1 MVSAAVL
8 ATLIID
14 GVLLGGIYALA
25 AIGLSLAWGTS
36 RIINLAHG
44 MLIVIGAYIAASLE
58 SLAGLHPAASIPV
71 AAAVGFVTGYLLYR
85 YGLHRVAE
93 NDVMSLLA
101 TFGLSLVA
109 YGVVQLVWGNEYVGA
124 KWGLDFAVRLGGV
137 YVLADKLAGFAAAAA
152 MIAVLWLLVAKTG
165 LGRAM
170 RALAQSFEA
179 ARIIGIDVR
188 NVGAIAFGLA
198 AATAMAAGVVLTS
211 YLPLIN
217 GDAGGTWLM
226 IAFAVTALA
235 GVGNLPGLIAAGVIL
250 GVASSLAGFYLGP
263 VMQAALPMILVAVVY
278 AVKPEGLLARIRA
291 RRV

>member
-1 MVSAAVL
+1 MASLAAL
-8 ATLIID
+8 ATIIVD

-25 AIGLSLAWGTS
+25 AVGLSLAWGTS
-36 RIINLAHG
+36 RVINLAHG
-44 MLIVIGAYIAASLE
+44 MFIVIGAYIAASLE
-58 SLAGLHPAASIPV
+58 ELAGLHPAASIPV
-71 AAAVGFVTGYLLYR
+71 ALGVGFAVGYLLYR

-109 YGVVQLVWGNEYVGA
+109 YGVVQLLWGNNYVGA
-124 KWGLDFAVRLGGV
+124 RWGLGFAINIGGV
-137 YVLADKLAGFAAAAA
+137 YILADKLAGFAAASA
-152 MIAVLWLLVAKTG
+152 MIAALWLLVARTG

-188 NVGAIAFGLA
+188 RVGAIAFGLA
-198 AATAMAAGVVLTS
+198 VATAMAAGVVLTS

-235 GVGNLPGLIAAGVIL
+235 GIGNLPGLIAAGVML

-278 AVKPEGLLARIRA
+278 AVKPEGILARVRA